1 MKNGIYEIVSNRPI
15 ALDTYEMVL
24 AGDMGFVENPGQ
36 FVNIQLEGLYL
47 RRPISI
53 CDWDDRTMTLI
64 YKVVGRGTRQMA
76 AMAPGHKLDLLT
88 GLGNGFSMEEAGEH
102 SLVIGGGVGVPPLYG
117 LCKRLVQQGTRV
129 SAVLGFGKQEQV
141 FYQKEFEELGCPVYL
156 ATEDGSMGTKGF
168 VTDVMAQLDYDY
180 YFACG
185 PMPMLRAVHAMGRR
199 GQLSFEERMGCG
211 FGACMGC
218 SCETL
223 VGTKRICVD
232 GPVMRSEEVKF

>member
-1 MKNGIYEIVSNRPI
+1 MIFTVTGQTP
-15 ALDTYEMVL
+15 LTDTVYRLEL
-24 AGDMGFVENPGQ
+24 AGDTAAITRPGQ
-36 FVNIQLEGLYL
+36 FVQIKVPGFYL
-47 RRPISI
+47 RRPISV
-53 CDWDDRTMTLI
+53 CDWGENSLTLI
-64 YKVVGRGTRQMA
+64 YKVVGQGTK
-76 AMAPGHKLDLLT
+76 AMTSLAPGAELDLLT
-88 GLGNGFSMEEAGEH
+88 GLGNGFDPAACGDKPL
-102 SLVIGGGVGVPPLYG
+102 LVGGGVGVPPLYG
-117 LCKRLVQQGTRV
+117 LCKRLVQQGKRA

-156 ATEDGSMGTKGF
+156 ATEDGSLGTKGF

>member
-88 GLGNGFSMEEAGEH
+88 GLGNGFSVEEAGEH

-117 LCKRLVQQGTRV
+117 LCKRLVQQGKRA

-141 FYQKEFEELGCPVYL
+141 FYQKEFEELGCQVYL
-156 ATEDGSMGTKGF
+156 ATEDGSLGTKGF